1 MYYQEKEKIV
11 SLDKLKLY
19 RGGGEHIIQEFE
31 DDELPDSIM
40 NRAELTEIPNLEERG
55 ENLLNPRT
63 DSGEGEGREMDN
75 SGSPAVGRG
84 SIDQEMENVII
95 RIQTDQTAEKEMIRE
110 DKEDVD
116 MEEKGEGRGRPSSP
130 EE

>member
-1 MYYQEKEKIV
+1 
-11 SLDKLKLY
+11 
-19 RGGGEHIIQEFE
+19 
-31 DDELPDSIM
+31 
-40 NRAELTEIPNLEERG
+40 
-55 ENLLNPRT
+55 
-63 DSGEGEGREMDN
+63 MDN

-116 MEEKGEGRGRPSSP
+116 MEEKGEERGRQSSP